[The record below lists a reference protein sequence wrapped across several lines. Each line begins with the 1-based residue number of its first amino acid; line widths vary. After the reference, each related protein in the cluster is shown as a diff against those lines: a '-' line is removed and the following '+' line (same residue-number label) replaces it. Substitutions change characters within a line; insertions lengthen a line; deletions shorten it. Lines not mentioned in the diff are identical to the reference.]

1 MASSPP
7 PKQRSW
13 LRWLIGG
20 IVVVLVLVVG
30 GPFVYIHFI
39 EGPAPAPLS
48 LSTTTTPTTT
58 AKSAAP
64 GSPTTA
70 ATDKSGSLDGVWKVG
85 SGSTAGYRVKEDL
98 FGQHAEAVGRTTSV
112 TGSMTIAGTQVTKGS
127 FTVDMTS
134 VTSDRSQRD
143 GQFQG
148 RIMDT
153 ASYPTSSFVLTTP
166 IQLTPVP
173 KDGVIKTYQATGKLT
188 LHGTTNSVTI
198 PLNTKRSGNVIQV
211 QGIFPIT
218 FSDYNIDNPSGGP
231 ASVGNS
237 GQMEFLLQLQQS

>member
-7 PKQRSW
+7 KKRSW

-48 LSTTTTPTTT
+48 LSTATTPTTT
-58 AKSAAP
+58 AKSGAP
-64 GSPTTA
+64 GSGTPTT
-70 ATDKSGSLDGVWKVG
+70 TDKSGSLDGLWKVG

-98 FGQHAEAVGRTTSV
+98 FGQHAEAVGRTSSV

-134 VTSDRSQRD
+134 VASDRSQRD

-166 IQLTPVP
+166 IQLAPVP

-188 LHGTTNSVTI
+188 LHGTTKTVTI
-198 PLNTKRSGNVIQV
+198 PLNTKRSGDVIQV
-211 QGIFPIT
+211 QGILAIT
-218 FSDYNIDNPSGGP
+218 FADYNIDNPSGGP
-231 ASVGNS
+231 ASVGDT

>member
-1 MASSPP
+1 
-7 PKQRSW
+7 
-13 LRWLIGG
+13 
-20 IVVVLVLVVG
+20 
-30 GPFVYIHFI
+30 
-39 EGPAPAPLS
+39 
-48 LSTTTTPTTT
+48 
-58 AKSAAP
+58 
-64 GSPTTA
+64 
-70 ATDKSGSLDGVWKVG
+70 
-85 SGSTAGYRVKEDL
+85 
-98 FGQHAEAVGRTTSV
+98 
-112 TGSMTIAGTQVTKGS
+112 
-127 FTVDMTS
+127 MTS

-198 PLNTKRSGNVIQV
+198 PLNTKRSGSVIQV